1 MECFRVGPSLCAALV
16 AIALLA
22 VSGPAE
28 AVFWNPQGHGQ
39 ALVYPYYT
47 VNGGQDTLV
56 TLVNAGSDAKAVKVR
71 FLEARNSR
79 DVLDLDVYLAAGD
92 VWTAAVTA
100 DGDGARLVSR
110 DGSCTVPEITTLPQQ
125 SIPFST
131 ANFDGSSPL
140 GSDGGPVTADRVRE
154 GTIEMIEM
162 GVVTGAS
169 AVALSPIRMDEED
182 AYSDWAGGPPSDC
195 GRLRDAWAVG
205 GYWDVEPTADMAAP
219 TGGLAGTA
227 VIVNVGLGTVQGY
240 VADALG
246 GFHAPGTGLRHTSPA
261 ALTPNLSS
269 GTSLAA
275 LTWPSGRPFTTS
287 FARGIDAVTAVFM
300 ASSIENDF
308 WTTHALGA
316 RSEWVVTYPTKRF
329 YTDPYYV
336 GDAAQAPF
344 PDVFAAPG
352 RSCAPA
358 FAFAGYAYDVARHTN
373 TRELGLPY
381 LVSEPRMCFATQVVT
396 FQQGEATDPLDHAP
410 DIPSDVLGSQLVAA
424 NFPSSFDNGRAVF
437 SFGWGTDRLVATD
450 GSIFVGQ
457 PVTGFLAAQFVN
469 GSVGGALANYTVAM
483 RHRVSAWCQR
493 DAGNG
498 TVERCE

>member
-1 MECFRVGPSLCAALV
+1 MFGQ
-16 AIALLA
+16 
-22 VSGPAE
+22 AE
-28 AVFWNPQGHGQ
+28 AVFLNPQSRGEV
-39 ALVYPYYT
+39 LIYPYYS
-47 VNGGQDTLV
+47 VNGGQDTLF
-56 TLVNAGSDAKAVKVR
+56 TLVNANGDAKAVKVR
-71 FLEARNSR
+71 FLEGRDSR
-79 DVLDLDVYLAAGD
+79 DVLDVNVYLAAGD

-110 DGSCTVPEITTLPQQ
+110 DASCTVPEIATLPEQ
-125 SIPFST
+125 SISFST
-131 ANFDGSSPL
+131 SSFDGSGAS
-140 GSDGGPVTADRVRE
+140 GTDGGPVTAGRVRE
-154 GTIEMIEM
+154 GHIEVIEM
-162 GVVTGAS
+162 GSVSGAS
-169 AVALSPIRMDEED
+169 AVAMAPLRQDEED
-182 AYSDWAGGPPSDC
+182 VWGDWAGGPPTDC
-195 GRLRDAWAVG
+195 ARLRDAWADG
-205 GYWDVEPTADMAAP
+205 GYWATEPATDLAAP
-219 TGGLAGTA
+219 TGGLSGTA

-358 FAFAGYAYDVARHTN
+358 AAFAEYDYDVARHTN

-381 LVSEPRMCFATQVVT
+381 LLSEPRLCFAAQVVT
-396 FQQGEATDPLDHAP
+396 FQQGEAADPLDHTAHM
-410 DIPSDVLGSQLVAA
+410 PSGVLGSDLVAA

-437 SFGWGTDRLVATD
+437 SFGWGTDRLVTTD

-457 PVTGFLAAQFVN
+457 PATGFLAAQFVN